1 MSERRFVS
9 YLRVSTQRQGRSG
22 LGLEAQRKAVE
33 EYLNGGEWEHVAEFL
48 EVETGKDDS
57 RPELS
62 KALAACRIHGAT
74 LVVAKLDRLA
84 RNAAFL
90 LSLQNAGVDFVCA
103 DMPEANRLTVGIL
116 AVVAEDEAHR
126 ISERT
131 KAALQA
137 AKARGVTL
145 GTPENLTDKARMKG
159 TKASVEVRSNRARR
173 RAEDLAP
180 LMRDLQGSGMTSLR
194 ELAAALEAR
203 RIPTPRGNRNWSA
216 MQVRRL
222 LKRIDELEAP
232 SVVAC

>member
-1 MSERRFVS
+1 MSQRRFVS

-22 LGLEAQRKAVE
+22 LGLEAQRRAVE
-33 EYLNGGEWEHVAEFL
+33 EYLNGGRWDHIAEFV
-48 EVETGKDDS
+48 EVETGKDDT
-57 RPELS
+57 RPKLS
-62 KALAACRIHGAT
+62 EALVTCRIHGAT

-116 AVVAEDEAHR
+116 AVVAEDEARR

-131 KAALQA
+131 RDALQA

-145 GTPENLTDKARMKG
+145 GNPENLTDEGRVKG
-159 TKASVEVRSNRARR
+159 TKRSVKVRRAQAAR

-180 LMRDLQGSGMTSLR
+180 VLNHLQSAGITSLR
-194 ELAAALEAR
+194 GLAAALEER
-203 RIPTPRGNRNWSA
+203 RIPTPRGNHNWSA
-216 MQVRRL
+216 TQVRRL
-222 LKRIDELEAP
+222 LARMDPPKAP
-232 SVVAC
+232 TA